1 MQTNGTAERSP
12 RISIR
17 IIVHPEGE
25 LDMRGQGYWT
35 EVVEM
40 PRCMALGGTE
50 SEVTE
55 RTKENIR
62 RSSGSQDLDLN
73 IVVERA
79 L

>member
-1 MQTNGTAERSP
+1 MMQTNGTTAGPSQVT
-12 RISIR
+12 IR

-40 PRCMALGGTE
+40 PRCMAHGGTE
-50 SEVTE
+50 AEVTE
-55 RTKENIR
+55 RTKENIYR
-62 RSSGSQDLDLN
+62 YSSSEEVN
-73 IVVERA
+73 VVVERA